1 MTALT
6 GSMLTVDNTTP
17 YMALRVEGRAL
28 VSEDS
33 VRYFPFTIYYVNEW
47 SAREAF
53 IGFVN
58 DTLPEDWEGEVR
70 SLADWDD
77 IGPDL
82 HRGDSLSKLLASGYR
97 LPV

>member
-1 MTALT
+1 
-6 GSMLTVDNTTP
+6 VDNTTP
-17 YMALRVEGRAL
+17 YIALRVEGRAL

-33 VRYFPFTIYYVNEW
+33 VRYFPFTIYYVDEW

-58 DTLPEDWEGEVR
+58 DTPPKDWEDEVR
-70 SLADWDD
+70 TLADWDD

-82 HRGDSLSKLLASGYR
+82 HLGDSRSKRLALG